1 MNETGNVCVIDDDY
15 DVRAALQLLLH
26 TAGYPARGFA
36 SAAAFLSEVSSN
48 TGICLVLDINMPEI
62 SGLELMQRL
71 AARGPLP
78 PTIVLTG
85 YADVPLAV
93 QAMKLGALDFI
104 EKPFADITLL
114 ARIERAMAQ
123 LVLHNVVAEECA
135 RFGAA
140 LATLTGRE
148 REVMDRIVAGKANKV
163 VAIDLEISER
173 TVEIH
178 RGRVMKKLGVH
189 SVAELVG
196 AVLKF
201 NGVTQG

>member
-1 MNETGNVCVIDDDY
+1 MNETGSVCIIDDD
-15 DVRAALQLLLH
+15 DGVRAALQLLLYA
-26 TAGYPARGFA
+26 AGYPARSFA
-36 SAAAFLSEVSSN
+36 SVAAFLSEVSSN

-104 EKPFADITLL
+104 EKPFADSTLL
-114 ARIERAMAQ
+114 ERIERAMAQ
-123 LVLHNVVAEECA
+123 LVRHNVVAEECA

-148 REVMDRIVAGKANKV
+148 REVMDGIVAGKANKV